1 MASIEE
7 VRAGI
12 AAANEHANS
21 ALGAV
26 NQAINEMEDA
36 LGTLMHAVDGSGQA
50 DATHSV
56 ASWAKAKDNLEEV
69 RQQISAGISMAEELA
84 GRL

>member
-50 DATHSV
+50 DATHSI
-56 ASWAKAKDNLEEV
+56 SMWAGAKNNLEEA
-69 RQQISAGISMAEELA
+69 RQQISAGTSMAEEIN

>member
-12 AAANEHANS
+12 AGANEKANS

-26 NQAINEMEDA
+26 NQAVNEMEDA
-36 LGTLMHAVDGSGQA
+36 LGTLMHAVEGSGQA
-50 DATHSV
+50 DATHTISM
-56 ASWAKAKDNLEEV
+56 WAKAKDNLEEA
-69 RQQISAGISMAEELA
+69 RQQISAGTSMAEEIN